1 MVVTPRA
8 ARDLKH
14 LPPDT
19 HQRFLLA
26 LERLAADPSQ
36 CDVSNLQG
44 SEVEWRLR
52 VGDWRVRFLYGPDG
66 TIVVLRVLPRAT
78 AYRD

>member
-1 MVVTPRA
+1 MEVTPRA

-14 LPPDT
+14 LPLDT
-19 HQRFLLA
+19 QQRILLA

-36 CDVSNLQG
+36 CDIRKLQG
-44 SEVEWRLR
+44 SEDEWRLR
-52 VGDWRVRFLYGPDG
+52 VGEWRVRFLYAPDG